1 MLTGPGWM
9 MSDLERAV
17 QRAESAKRLSKLAGH
32 FQGKGKTGGPTKDDE
47 RAFKKRVAKRRK
59 KKGYR

>member
-17 QRAESAKRLSKLAGH
+17 QRAESAKRKLAGH
-32 FQGKGKTGGPTKDDE
+32 FQGRGGRTKDDE
-47 RAFKKRVAKRRK
+47 RAFKKRVANRK